1 LCSSEHE
8 AKKRLGS
15 VSAKKLR
22 TRLTDLR
29 AVARVSELLAGRPH
43 QLKGDRSGQIALDL
57 HGSVRLVFECAQI
70 PTPRTAD
77 GATDWQQVTMVCI
90 VFIGDYHD

>member
-1 LCSSEHE
+1 MDILFQTEALRKLCSSEHE
-8 AKKRLGS
+8 A

-22 TRLTDLR
+22 TRLADLR

-57 HGSVRLVFECAQI
+57 HGSARLVFESAQV
-70 PTPRTAD
+70 PTPARQTAPPT
-77 GATDWQQVTMVCI
+77 GSK
-90 VFIGDYHD
+90 